1 MGGCAPSTGRE
12 DTTVSNF
19 AKVRPVGYRKGRAA
33 CGENPAKRYPI
44 YAIKGGAPT
53 LLEQRDE
60 VVRLLQDPNFDGDV
74 DELIQ
79 RADQITAQIEQANQ
93 RDARLRALQAAVPP
107 GDPQPTPGQRQQ
119 PGLGPDEHGNQHP
132 LTVAEAF
139 VRSKALENFR
149 ANGKQGKFA
158 VEWDERAA
166 PAGTVTT
173 GTQPQQ
179 NTRVP
184 GIIPQNPDFPLLI
197 ANLLDRQTSDGT
209 TLEYMRDTSGPQS
222 TWNAA
227 AVVAEGADKPKSG
240 PFTFDLITT
249 TLKTVAHWV
258 PITRQAADDNSQLMG
273 YINGRLTYGLDYK
286 LDREILTG
294 NGTTQMQGIL
304 TTSGIGTYQPGS
316 GNTDSKLITVRK
328 AKTQGELALYP
339 PDAIVM
345 NPLDW
350 QDIELDTDA
359 NGQFRVITTVT
370 DSGAPMRIWGLTV
383 VTSVAMT
390 AGTALLGGYRMGATL
405 WERQGVTI
413 LMTDSHADYFTAN
426 TLVILAERRA
436 NVAVH
441 TPAAFVKITF
451 AALP

>member
-1 MGGCAPSTGRE
+1 MP
-12 DTTVSNF
+12 
-19 AKVRPVGYRKGRAA
+19 P
-33 CGENPAKRYPI
+33 
-44 YAIKGGAPT
+44 APT
-53 LLEQRDE
+53 LTEQRDE
-60 VVRLLQDPNFDGDV
+60 LVRLLQDPNYDGDIA
-74 DELIQ
+74 ELLQ
-79 RADQITAQIEQANQ
+79 RADEVTGLIEQAQQ
-93 RDARLRALQAAVPP
+93 RDARLRALRAATLPA
-107 GDPQPTPGQRQQ
+107 GDPDPDTRVQ
-119 PGLGPDEHGNQHP
+119 PGMQPDSNGNPHP

-173 GTQPQQ
+173 TTQPQQ

-227 AVVAEGADKPKSG
+227 AVVAEGGDKPKSG
-240 PFTFDLITT
+240 PFSFDLITT

-258 PITRQAADDNSQLMG
+258 PITRQAADDNGQLMG

-304 TTSGIGTYQPGS
+304 TTSGIGAYQPPS

-405 WERQGVTI
+405 WERQGITI

>member
-1 MGGCAPSTGRE
+1 MPQ
-12 DTTVSNF
+12 
-19 AKVRPVGYRKGRAA
+19 
-33 CGENPAKRYPI
+33 
-44 YAIKGGAPT
+44 APT
-53 LLEQRDE
+53 LTEQRDE
-60 VVRLLQDPNFDGDV
+60 IMRLLQDDTYDGDV
-74 DELIQ
+74 DELMQ
-79 RADQITAQIEQANQ
+79 RADDIAAKIEQANQ
-93 RDARLRALQAAVPP
+93 RDQRLRSLRSASLPA
-107 GDPQPTPGQRQQ
+107 GDPQPQGNQRQQ
-119 PGLGPDEHGNQHP
+119 PGMQPDDQGAQHP
-132 LTVAEAF
+132 VTIAEAF

-158 VEWDERAA
+158 VEHRAA
-166 PAGTVTT
+166 PTGTVDT
-173 GTQPQQ
+173 GTQPAQ

-184 GIIPQNPDFPLLI
+184 GIIPNNPDFPLLI

-209 TLEYMRDTSGPQS
+209 TLEYMRDTSGPLS
-222 TWNAA
+222 TWNKA
-227 AVVAEGADKPKSG
+227 AVVAEGADKPMTG
-240 PFTFDLITT
+240 PFSFDLITT

-304 TTSGIGTYQPGS
+304 TTAGIGAYQPAS
-316 GNTDSKLITVRK
+316 GNTDAKLITVRK
-328 AKTQGELALYP
+328 AKTQGELAMYP

-390 AGTALLGGYRMGATL
+390 AGTALLGGYRTGATL
-405 WERQGVTI
+405 WERQGITI

-441 TPAAFVKITF
+441 TPQAFVKITF
-451 AALP
+451 AAAA

>member
-1 MGGCAPSTGRE
+1 M
-12 DTTVSNF
+12 SNF
-19 AKVRPVGYRKGRAA
+19 ARVRPIGHRKGRAA
-33 CGENPAKRYPI
+33 HGEDPNKRYPI

-60 VVRLLQDPNFDGDV
+60 VVRLLQDPNYDGDPA
-74 DELIQ
+74 ELLA
-79 RADQITAQIEQANQ
+79 RADQIAADIEAANQ
-93 RDARLRALQAAVPP
+93 RDARLRALRAATLPA
-107 GDPQPTPGQRQQ
+107 GDPQPQPGQQRQQ
-119 PGLGPDEHGNQHP
+119 PGMGPDDRGNPHP

-166 PAGTVTT
+166 PSGTVTT

-227 AVVAEGADKPKSG
+227 AVVAEGGDKPKSG

>member
-1 MGGCAPSTGRE
+1 M
-12 DTTVSNF
+12 SNF
-19 AKVRPVGYRKGRAA
+19 AKIRPIGRRRD
-33 CGENPAKRYPI
+33 GRPI
-44 YAIKGGAPT
+44 YPIKGGAPT

-60 VVRLLQDPNFDGDV
+60 IAALLADETYDGDIG
-74 DELIQ
+74 ELLQ
-79 RADQITAQIEQANQ
+79 RADTVAAAIEQANQ
-93 RDARLRALQAAVPP
+93 RDARLRALRAATLPA
-107 GDPQPTPGQRQQ
+107 GDPQPQPGQRQQ
-119 PGLGPDEHGNQHP
+119 PGMQPDDQGQPHP
-132 LTVAEAF
+132 LTVAETF
-139 VRSKALENFR
+139 VRSKALESFR

-158 VEWDERAA
+158 VEWNERAA
-166 PAGTVTT
+166 PSGTVTT

-184 GIIPQNPDFPLLI
+184 GIIPNNPDFPLLI

-304 TTSGIGTYQPGS
+304 TTSGIGAYQPGV
-316 GNTDSKLITVRK
+316 GNTDAKLITVRK

-359 NGQFRVITTVT
+359 NGVFRVITTVT
-370 DSGAPMRIWGLTV
+370 DSGAPMRIWGLVV

-390 AGTALLGGYRMGATL
+390 AGTALLGGYRTGATL

-441 TPAAFVKITF
+441 TPQAFVRITF
-451 AALP
+451 AAAT

>member
-1 MGGCAPSTGRE
+1 M
-12 DTTVSNF
+12 SNF
-19 AKVRPVGYRKGRAA
+19 AKVRPVGYRKGRASI
-33 CGENPAKRYPI
+33 GEDPARRYPI

-74 DELIQ
+74 AELLQ
-79 RADQITAQIEQANQ
+79 RADQITGQIEQANQ
-93 RDARLRALQAAVPP
+93 RDARLRALQAAMPP
-107 GDPQPTPGQRQQ
+107 GDPQPQPGQRQQ
-119 PGLGPDEHGNQHP
+119 PGMGPDDQGQDHP
-132 LTVAEAF
+132 VTIAEAF
-139 VRSKALENFR
+139 VRSQALENFR

-158 VEWDERAA
+158 VEHRAA

-184 GIIPQNPDFPLLI
+184 GIIPQNPDLPLLI

-222 TWNAA
+222 TWNKA

-240 PFTFDLITT
+240 PFSFDLITT

-258 PITRQAADDNSQLMG
+258 PITRQAADDNAQLMG
-273 YINGRLTYGLDYK
+273 YINGRLTYGLEYK

-294 NGTTQMQGIL
+294 NGSSEMQGIL
-304 TTSGIGTYQPGS
+304 TTPGIGTYQPGS
-316 GNTDSKLITVRK
+316 GNTDPKLITVRK

-339 PDAIVM
+339 PDAVVM
-345 NPLDW
+345 NPMDW
-350 QDIELDTDA
+350 QDIELDEDA
-359 NGQFRVITTVT
+359 NGQFRVIANVT
-370 DSGAPMRIWGLTV
+370 DPGAPTRLWGLVV
-383 VTSVAMT
+383 VTSVAMA
-390 AGTALLGGYRMGATL
+390 AGTALLGGFRTGATL
-405 WERQGVTI
+405 WERQGITI

-451 AALP
+451 QALP

>member
-1 MGGCAPSTGRE
+1 M
-12 DTTVSNF
+12 SNF
-19 AKVRPVGYRKGRAA
+19 AKVRPIGYRKGRASI
-33 CGENPAKRYPI
+33 GEDPAQRYPI

-74 DELIQ
+74 AELLQ
-79 RADQITAQIEQANQ
+79 RADQITGQIEQANQ
-93 RDARLRALQAAVPP
+93 RDARLRALQAAMPP
-107 GDPQPTPGQRQQ
+107 GDPQPQPGQRQQ
-119 PGLGPDEHGNQHP
+119 PGMGPDDQGQDHP
-132 LTVAEAF
+132 VTVAEAF

-158 VEWDERAA
+158 VEHRAA

-184 GIIPQNPDFPLLI
+184 GIIPQNPDLPLLI

-222 TWNAA
+222 TWNKA

-240 PFTFDLITT
+240 PFSFDLITT

-258 PITRQAADDNSQLMG
+258 PITRQAADDNAQLMG
-273 YINGRLTYGLDYK
+273 YINGRLTYGLEYK

-294 NGTTQMQGIL
+294 NGSSEMQGIL
-304 TTSGIGTYQPGS
+304 TTPGIGTYQPGS
-316 GNTDSKLITVRK
+316 GSTDPKLITVRK

-339 PDAIVM
+339 PDAVVM
-345 NPLDW
+345 NPMDW
-350 QDIELDTDA
+350 QDIELDEDA
-359 NGQFRVITTVT
+359 NGQFRVIANVT
-370 DSGAPMRIWGLTV
+370 DPGAPTRLWGLVV
-383 VTSVAMT
+383 VTSVAMS
-390 AGTALLGGYRMGATL
+390 AGTALLGGFRTGATL
-405 WERQGVTI
+405 WERQGITI

-451 AALP
+451 QALP

>member
-1 MGGCAPSTGRE
+1 MG
-12 DTTVSNF
+12 NF
-19 AKVRPVGYRKGRAA
+19 AKVRPIGRRRD
-33 CGENPAKRYPI
+33 GRPI
-44 YAIKGGAPT
+44 YPIKGGAPT
-53 LLEQRDE
+53 LTEQRDE
-60 VVRLLQDPNFDGDV
+60 IVALLQDPNYDGDV
-74 DELIQ
+74 EELIQ
-79 RADQITAQIEQANQ
+79 RADEIKGKIDLAEQRAS
-93 RDARLRALQAAVPP
+93 RLRTLQGAVPP
-107 GDPQPTPGQRQQ
+107 GDPQPTPGQRQT
-119 PGLGPDEHGNQHP
+119 PGMQPDEQGNQHP
-132 LTVAEAF
+132 LTVAENF
-139 VRSKALENFR
+139 VRSKALEQFR
-149 ANGKQGKFA
+149 ANGKRGQFG
-158 VEWDERAA
+158 VEHRAA

-179 NTRVP
+179 NTRIP
-184 GIIPQNPDFPLLI
+184 GIIPNNPDFPLLV

-209 TLEYMRDTSGPQS
+209 TLEYMRDTSGPQA
-222 TWNAA
+222 TWNKA

-240 PFTFDLITT
+240 PFSFDLITT

-258 PITRQAADDNSQLMG
+258 PITRQAADDNGQLVG

-294 NGTTQMQGIL
+294 NGTTEMQGIL
-304 TTSGIGTYQPGS
+304 TTAGIGAYQPGS
-316 GNTDSKLITVRK
+316 GSTDAKLITVRK
-328 AKTQGELALYP
+328 AKTQGELAMYP

-390 AGTALLGGYRMGATL
+390 AGTALLGGYRTGATL
-405 WERQGVTI
+405 WERQGITI

-441 TPAAFVKITF
+441 TPQAFVKITF

>member
-1 MGGCAPSTGRE
+1 MSTSR
-12 DTTVSNF
+12 
-19 AKVRPVGYRKGRAA
+19 ALGYRKGRASR
-33 CGENPAKRYPI
+33 GEDPRKRYPI
-44 YAIKGGAPT
+44 YPIRGAAPT
-53 LLEQRDE
+53 LTEQRDE
-60 VVRLLQDPNFDGDV
+60 VMRLLADDGYDGDLT
-74 DELIQ
+74 ELLQ
-79 RADQITAQIEQANQ
+79 RAEAITGQIELAQQ
-93 RDARLRALQAAVPP
+93 RDARLRALQGALPP
-107 GDPQPTPGQRQQ
+107 GDPQPTPGQRRDIPGQQ
-119 PGLGPDEHGNQHP
+119 PGDTPQDP
-132 LTVAEAF
+132 VSVAEAF

-158 VEWDERAA
+158 VEHRAA

-173 GTQPQQ
+173 GTLLPQ
-179 NTRVP
+179 NNRIP

-227 AVVAEGADKPKSG
+227 AVVAEGATKPQSG
-240 PFTFDLITT
+240 PFTFDLISTS
-249 TLKTVAHWV
+249 LKTVAHWV
-258 PITRQAADDNSQLMG
+258 PITRQAADDDSQLMG
-273 YINGRLTYGLDYK
+273 YINGRLTYGLDFK

-294 NGTTQMQGIL
+294 NGSTQMQGIL
-304 TTSGIGTYQPGS
+304 TTAGIGAYQPPV
-316 GNTDSKLITVRK
+316 GNTDSKLITIRK

-339 PDAIVM
+339 PDAVVL

-350 QDIELDTDA
+350 QDVELDQDGT
-359 NGQFRVITTVT
+359 GQFRVITDITGG
-370 DSGAPMRIWGLTV
+370 SAPTRIWGLTV
-383 VTSVAMT
+383 VSSVAMA

-451 AALP
+451 AAATS

>member
-1 MGGCAPSTGRE
+1 MSARR
-12 DTTVSNF
+12 
-19 AKVRPVGYRKGRAA
+19 ALGYRKGRAA
-33 CGENPAKRYPI
+33 AGEDPRKRYPI
-44 YAIKGGAPT
+44 YPIKGGAPT
-53 LLEQRDE
+53 LTEQRDE
-60 VVRLLQDPNFDGDV
+60 IVRLLQDPNYDGDV
-74 DELIQ
+74 TELMQ
-79 RADQITAQIEQANQ
+79 RADTVAAAIDLANQ
-93 RDARLRALQAAVPP
+93 RDARLRSLQAAMPP
-107 GDPQPTPGQRQQ
+107 GDPQPQPGQRQQ
-119 PGLGPDEHGNQHP
+119 PGLQPDANGNQHP
-132 LTVAEAF
+132 LTVAEQF
-139 VRSKALENFR
+139 VRSEALRMFR
-149 ANGKQGKFA
+149 AQGCIGKFA
-158 VEWDERAA
+158 FDVGPEQLRAA

-173 GTQPQQ
+173 GTLLPQNNRQ
-179 NTRVP
+179 P

-240 PFTFDLITT
+240 PFSFDLITT

-258 PITRQAADDNSQLMG
+258 PITRQAADDSSQLMG
-273 YINGRLTYGLDYK
+273 YINGRLTYGLEYK
-286 LDREILTG
+286 MDREILTG

-304 TTSGIGTYQPGS
+304 TTSGIGAYQPPS

-350 QDIELDTDA
+350 QDIELDTDST
-359 NGQFRVITTVT
+359 GQFRVITTVT

-390 AGTALLGGYRMGATL
+390 AGTALLGGYRTGATL
-405 WERQGVTI
+405 WERQGITI
-413 LMTDSHADYFTAN
+413 LMTDSHADFFLAN

>member
-1 MGGCAPSTGRE
+1 MGNLPH
-12 DTTVSNF
+12 
-19 AKVRPVGYRKGRAA
+19 VRPVGRRKDGR
-33 CGENPAKRYPI
+33 PI
-44 YAIKGGAPT
+44 YPIKGGAPT

-60 VVRLLQDPNFDGDV
+60 IIALLQDPNYDGDV
-74 DELIQ
+74 AELMQ
-79 RADQITAQIEQANQ
+79 RADTVAAAIEQAQQ
-93 RDARLRALQAAVPP
+93 RDARLRQLQGAMPP
-107 GDPQPTPGQRQQ
+107 GDPQPQPNQRQQ
-119 PGLGPDEHGNQHP
+119 PGMQPDANGNQHP
-132 LTVAEAF
+132 LTVAEQF
-139 VRSKALENFR
+139 VRAEALRMFR
-149 ANGKQGKFA
+149 ANGCVGKFA
-158 VEWDERAA
+158 VDFDHRAA
-166 PAGTVTT
+166 PSGTVTT
-173 GTQPQQ
+173 GTMLPQNNRQ
-179 NTRVP
+179 P
-184 GIIPQNPDFPLLI
+184 GIIPNNPDFPLLI
-197 ANLLDRQTSDGT
+197 ANLLDRQTSDGN

-222 TWNAA
+222 SWNNA

-258 PITRQAADDNSQLMG
+258 PITRQAADDDGQLMG
-273 YINGRLTYGLDYK
+273 YINGRLTYGLEYK

-304 TTSGIGTYQPGS
+304 TTAGIGAYQPPS

-370 DSGAPMRIWGLTV
+370 DSGAPLRIWGLTV

-390 AGTALLGGYRMGATL
+390 AGTALLGGFRMGATL

-413 LMTDSHADYFTAN
+413 LMTDSHADFFLAN
-426 TLVILAERRA
+426 TLVVLAERRA

>member
-1 MGGCAPSTGRE
+1 MSARR
-12 DTTVSNF
+12 
-19 AKVRPVGYRKGRAA
+19 ALGYRKGRAA
-33 CGENPAKRYPI
+33 NGENPAKRYPI
-44 YAIKGGAPT
+44 YPIAGGAPT
-53 LLEQRDE
+53 LTEQRDE
-60 VVRLLQDPNFDGDV
+60 VARLLADPNYDGDIA
-74 DELIQ
+74 ELLQ
-79 RADQITAQIEQANQ
+79 RADDVAAAIEQANQ
-93 RDARLRALQAAVPP
+93 RDARLRALKAAQLPA
-107 GDPQPTPGQRQQ
+107 GDPTPDTRVQ
-119 PGLGPDEHGNQHP
+119 PGMQPDDHGNQHP

-139 VRSKALENFR
+139 VRSKALEAFR
-149 ANGKQGKFA
+149 ANGKRGQFSVDGAEF
-158 VEWDERAA
+158 RAA

-184 GIIPQNPDFPLLI
+184 GIIPQNPDFPLLV

-222 TWNAA
+222 TWNKA
-227 AVVAEGADKPKSG
+227 AVVAEGADKPMSG

-273 YINGRLTYGLDYK
+273 YINGRLTYGLEYK

-294 NGTTQMQGIL
+294 NGTTEMQGIL
-304 TTSGIGTYQPGS
+304 TTPGIGSYQPGL
-316 GNTDSKLITVRK
+316 GNTDPKLITLRK

-339 PDAIVM
+339 PDAVVM

-359 NGQFRVITTVT
+359 NGQFRVITSVT

-405 WERQGVTI
+405 WERQGITI

-441 TPAAFVKITF
+441 TPAAFVRVTF
-451 AALP
+451 AAAEA

>member
-1 MGGCAPSTGRE
+1 
-12 DTTVSNF
+12 VSNF
-19 AKVRPVGYRKGRAA
+19 AKIRPIGRRRD
-33 CGENPAKRYPI
+33 GRPI
-44 YAIKGGAPT
+44 YPIKGGAPT

-60 VVRLLQDPNFDGDV
+60 VAKLLADPDYDGDV
-74 DELIQ
+74 DDLIK
-79 RADQITAQIEQANQ
+79 RADDITAKIEQANQ
-93 RDARLRALQAAVPP
+93 RDARLRALNAAVPP
-107 GDPQPTPGQRQQ
+107 GDPQPQPGQQRQQ
-119 PGLGPDEHGNQHP
+119 PGMGPDDQGNQHP
-132 LTVAEAF
+132 LNVAEAF
-139 VRSKALENFR
+139 VRSKALETFR
-149 ANGKQGKFA
+149 ANGKRGQFS
-158 VEWDERAA
+158 VEGADFRAA
-166 PAGTVTT
+166 PSGTVTT
-173 GTQPQQ
+173 TTQPQQ

-227 AVVAEGADKPKSG
+227 AVVAEGGDKPKSG

-273 YINGRLTYGLDYK
+273 YINGRLTYGLEYK

-294 NGTTQMQGIL
+294 NGSTQMQGIL
-304 TTSGIGTYQPGS
+304 TTSGIGTYQPPS
-316 GNTDSKLITVRK
+316 GNTDSKLITIRK

-339 PDAIVM
+339 PDAIVL

-350 QDIELDTDA
+350 QDVELDTDA
-359 NGQFRVITTVT
+359 NGQFRVITSVT

-383 VTSVAMT
+383 VTSVAM
-390 AGTALLGGYRMGATL
+390 ASGTALLGGFRVGATL

-441 TPAAFVKITF
+441 TPLAFTKITF

>member
-1 MGGCAPSTGRE
+1 M
-12 DTTVSNF
+12 SNF
-19 AKVRPVGYRKGRAA
+19 AKIRPIGRRRD
-33 CGENPAKRYPI
+33 GRPI
-44 YAIKGGAPT
+44 YPIKGGAPT

-60 VVRLLQDPNFDGDV
+60 IIAHLQDPNYDGDF
-74 DELIQ
+74 DDLIKRADDIKAKIDLAEQ
-79 RADQITAQIEQANQ
+79 RAS
-93 RDARLRALQAAVPP
+93 RLRALQGAVPP
-107 GDPQPTPGQRQQ
+107 GDPQPQPGQQRQQ
-119 PGLGPDEHGNQHP
+119 PGAGPDENGNQDP
-132 LTVAEAF
+132 VSVAEAF
-139 VRSKALENFR
+139 VRSAALQAFR
-149 ANGKQGKFA
+149 ERGFRGESGAIEF
-158 VEWDERAA
+158 RAA

-173 GTQPQQ
+173 GTTLPQ

-184 GIIPQNPDFPLLI
+184 GIIPNNPDFPLLI

-227 AVVAEGADKPKSG
+227 AVVAEGGDKPKSG
-240 PFTFDLITT
+240 PFSFELISTS
-249 TLKTVAHWV
+249 LKTVAHWV

-304 TTSGIGTYQPGS
+304 TTAGIGTYQPPS
-316 GNTDSKLITVRK
+316 GNTDAKLITVRK

-383 VTSVAMT
+383 VTSVAMA

-405 WERQGVTI
+405 WERQGITI
-413 LMTDSHADYFTAN
+413 LMTDSHAELFTAN
-426 TLVILAERRA
+426 TLVVLAERRA

-441 TPAAFVKITF
+441 TPAAFVKVTF

>member
-1 MGGCAPSTGRE
+1 M
-12 DTTVSNF
+12 SNF
-19 AKVRPVGYRKGRAA
+19 ARVRPVGYRKGRAA
-33 CGENPAKRYPI
+33 IGEDPTRRYPI

-60 VVRLLQDPNFDGDV
+60 VARLLADDSYDGDV
-74 DELIQ
+74 DELLQ
-79 RADQITAQIEQANQ
+79 RADEITAQIEQANQ
-93 RDARLRALQAAVPP
+93 RDARRRALQAATLPA
-107 GDPQPTPGQRQQ
+107 GDPQPQGGSQRREEPGMQ
-119 PGLGPDEHGNQHP
+119 PDDRGNPGPV
-132 LTVAEAF
+132 TVAEAF
-139 VRSKALENFR
+139 VRSAALEHFR

-158 VEWDERAA
+158 VEHRAA

-184 GIIPQNPDFPLLI
+184 GILPQNPDFPLLV

-222 TWNAA
+222 TWNKA
-227 AVVAEGADKPKSG
+227 AVVAEGADKPMSG

-258 PITRQAADDNSQLMG
+258 PITRQAADDNGQLMG
-273 YINGRLTYGLDYK
+273 YINGRLTYGLEYK
-286 LDREILTG
+286 MDREILTG
-294 NGTTQMQGIL
+294 NGTTEMQGIL
-304 TTSGIGTYQPGS
+304 TTPGIGTYQPPV
-316 GNTDSKLITVRK
+316 GNTDVKLITVRK

-339 PDAIVM
+339 PTAVVM
-345 NPLDW
+345 NPMDW
-350 QDIELDTDA
+350 QDIELDEDQ
-359 NGQFRVITTVT
+359 NGQFRVIANVT
-370 DSGAPMRIWGLTV
+370 DPGAPTRLWGLTV
-383 VTSVAMT
+383 VTTVAMA
-390 AGTALLGGYRMGATL
+390 AGTALLGGFRTGATL
-405 WERQGVTI
+405 WERQGITI

-441 TPAAFVKITF
+441 TPQAFVKITF
-451 AALP
+451 AAATA

>member
-1 MGGCAPSTGRE
+1 M
-12 DTTVSNF
+12 SNF
-19 AKVRPVGYRKGRAA
+19 ARVRPVGYRKGRAA
-33 CGENPAKRYPI
+33 CGEDPKKRYPI

-53 LLEQRDE
+53 LVEQRDE
-60 VVRLLQDPNFDGDV
+60 IVRLLQDENFDGDV
-74 DELIQ
+74 AELLQ
-79 RADQITAQIEQANQ
+79 RADNITAQIEQANQ
-93 RDARLRALQAAVPP
+93 RDARLRALQAAQLPA
-107 GDPQPTPGQRQQ
+107 GDPQPDPQQRSHPGMQPDQNGTP
-119 PGLGPDEHGNQHP
+119 HP
-132 LTVAEAF
+132 LSVAEAF
-139 VRSKALENFR
+139 VRSKALESFR
-149 ANGKQGKFA
+149 ANGKRGQFS
-158 VEWDERAA
+158 VEGEFRAA

-173 GTQPQQ
+173 TTQPQQ

-209 TLEYMRDTSGPQS
+209 TLEYMRDTSGPQT
-222 TWNAA
+222 TWNKA
-227 AVVAEGADKPKSG
+227 AVVAEGGDKPKSG

-258 PITRQAADDNSQLMG
+258 PITRQTSDDNSQLMG
-273 YINGRLTYGLDYK
+273 YINGRLTYGLDFK

-294 NGTTQMQGIL
+294 NGTTEMQGIL
-304 TTSGIGTYQPGS
+304 TTPGIGTYQPGS
-316 GNTDSKLITVRK
+316 GSTDAKLITVRK

-390 AGTALLGGYRMGATL
+390 AGTALLGGFRMGATL

-441 TPAAFVKITF
+441 TPQAFVKITF

>member
-1 MGGCAPSTGRE
+1 MPP
-12 DTTVSNF
+12 
-19 AKVRPVGYRKGRAA
+19 K
-33 CGENPAKRYPI
+33 
-44 YAIKGGAPT
+44 APT

-60 VVRLLQDPNFDGDV
+60 IIAHLQDPNYDGDF

-79 RADQITAQIEQANQ
+79 RADEIKAKIDLAEQRAS
-93 RDARLRALQAAVPP
+93 RLRALQGAVPP
-107 GDPQPTPGQRQQ
+107 GDPQPQPGQQRQQ
-119 PGLGPDEHGNQHP
+119 PGAGPDENGNQDP
-132 LTVAEAF
+132 VTVAEAF
-139 VRSKALENFR
+139 VRSAALQAFR
-149 ANGKQGKFA
+149 ERGFRGESGAIEF
-158 VEWDERAA
+158 RAA

-173 GTQPQQ
+173 GTTLPQ

-240 PFTFDLITT
+240 PFTFDLISTS
-249 TLKTVAHWV
+249 LKTVAHWV
-258 PITRQAADDNSQLMG
+258 PVTRQAADDNSQLMG
-273 YINGRLTYGLDYK
+273 YINGRLTYGLEYK
-286 LDREILTG
+286 LDRQILTG
-294 NGTTQMQGIL
+294 NGTTEMQGIL
-304 TTSGIGTYQPGS
+304 TTSGIGTYQPPS
-316 GNTDSKLITVRK
+316 GNTDAKLITVRK

-383 VTSVAMT
+383 VTSVAMA

-405 WERQGVTI
+405 WERQGITI
-413 LMTDSHADYFTAN
+413 LMTDSHAELFTAN
-426 TLVILAERRA
+426 TLVVLAERRA

>member
-1 MGGCAPSTGRE
+1 MSARR
-12 DTTVSNF
+12 
-19 AKVRPVGYRKGRAA
+19 ALGYRKGRAA
-33 CGENPAKRYPI
+33 VGEDPRKRYPI
-44 YAIKGGAPT
+44 FPIKGGAPT
-53 LLEQRDE
+53 LAEQRDE
-60 VVRLLQDPNFDGDV
+60 VMRLLADESYDGDV
-74 DELIQ
+74 AELLQ
-79 RADQITAQIEQANQ
+79 RADTITGEIEQAENRQ
-93 RDARLRALQAAVPP
+93 SRLRALRAASVPA
-107 GDPQPTPGQRQQ
+107 GDPQPQPGNRQQ
-119 PGLGPDEHGNQHP
+119 PGMQPDAQGNEHP

-139 VRSKALENFR
+139 VRSAALETFR
-149 ANGKQGKFA
+149 AGGARGKFA
-158 VEWDERAA
+158 FDHRAA

-173 GTQPQQ
+173 GTQPRP

-184 GIIPQNPDFPLLI
+184 GIIPQNPDFPLLV

-227 AVVAEGADKPKSG
+227 AVVAEGGDKPKTG

-258 PITRQAADDNSQLMG
+258 PITRQAADDDSQLMG
-273 YINGRLTYGLDYK
+273 YINGRLVYGLEYK

-294 NGTTQMQGIL
+294 NGSTQMQGIL
-304 TTSGIGTYQPGS
+304 TTSGIGTYQPAS
-316 GNTDSKLITVRK
+316 GNTDAKLITVRK
-328 AKTQGELALYP
+328 AKTQGELAMYA

-390 AGTALLGGYRMGATL
+390 AGTALLGGFRMGATL
-405 WERQGVTI
+405 WERQGITI

>member
-1 MGGCAPSTGRE
+1 MGGCTPSTDRKEQHMG
-12 DTTVSNF
+12 NF
-19 AKVRPVGYRKGRAA
+19 ARVRPIGRRKDGR
-33 CGENPAKRYPI
+33 PI
-44 YAIKGGAPT
+44 YPIKGGAPT
-53 LLEQRDE
+53 LIEQRDE
-60 VVRLLQDPNFDGDV
+60 IVRLLQDPNFDGDV
-74 DELIQ
+74 AELLQ
-79 RADQITAQIEQANQ
+79 RADQVAAQIEQAQQ
-93 RDARLRALQAAVPP
+93 RDARLRQLQGLVPP

-119 PGLGPDEHGNQHP
+119 PGMQPDDQGNPHP
-132 LTVAEAF
+132 VTAAEAF
-139 VRSKALENFR
+139 VRSAALEAFR

-158 VEWDERAA
+158 VEWDGRAA

-173 GTQPQQ
+173 GTQPPQ

-184 GIIPQNPDFPLLI
+184 GIIPQNPDLPLLV

-222 TWNAA
+222 TWNKA

-258 PITRQAADDNSQLMG
+258 PITRQAADDNAQLMG
-273 YINGRLTYGLDYK
+273 YINGRLTYGLEYK

-294 NGTTQMQGIL
+294 NGTTEMQGIL
-304 TTSGIGTYQPGS
+304 TTPGIGTYQPGS
-316 GNTDSKLITVRK
+316 GSTDAKLITVRK

-339 PDAIVM
+339 PTAVVM
-345 NPLDW
+345 NPMDW
-350 QDIELDTDA
+350 QDIELDEDA
-359 NGQFRVITTVT
+359 NGQFRVIANVQ
-370 DSGAPMRIWGLTV
+370 DPGAPTRLWGLTV
-383 VTSVAMT
+383 VTTVAMA
-390 AGTALLGGYRMGATL
+390 AGTALLGGFRTGATL
-405 WERQGVTI
+405 WERQGITI

-451 AALP
+451 AAAP